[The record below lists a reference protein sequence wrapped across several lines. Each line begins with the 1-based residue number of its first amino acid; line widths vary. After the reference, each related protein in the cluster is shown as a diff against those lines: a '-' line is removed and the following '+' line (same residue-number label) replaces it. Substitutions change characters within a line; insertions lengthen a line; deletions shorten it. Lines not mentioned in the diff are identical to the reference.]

1 MPSVENLLLEK
12 QLDMPVSKKPPIALG
27 ALAET
32 LGFPIRLVQVA
43 IFKDF
48 AAEMGTLGVTPA
60 IFSVME
66 VLRGN
71 PGITQSK
78 LAATV
83 RLDRSSVVPLL
94 DKLEK
99 RGIVSRQASTTDRR
113 HNHLYLTEAGE
124 ELLDEA
130 VKRVRAHDKR
140 MSAALSAQERA
151 TLLALLGKLTT
162 AKA

>member
-1 MPSVENLLLEK
+1 M
-12 QLDMPVSKKPPIALG
+12 DMPVSKKPPVALG
-27 ALAET
+27 GLADT

-48 AAEMGTLGVTPA
+48 ATELGSLGVTPA

-66 VLRGN
+66 VLRAN

-83 RLDRSSVVPLL
+83 RLDRSSVVPML

-99 RGIVSRQASTTDRR
+99 RGIVARRASTTDRR

-124 ELLDEA
+124 RLLGQA

-140 MSAALSAQERA
+140 MSAALSPEERE
-151 TLLALLGKLTT
+151 TLIGLLGKLTQ
-162 AKA
+162 AKP

>member
-1 MPSVENLLLEK
+1 MPA
-12 QLDMPVSKKPPIALG
+12 SKKPPVVLG
-27 ALAET
+27 ALADT

-48 AAEMGTLGVTPA
+48 AAEMGELGVTPA

-66 VLRGN
+66 VLRAN

-83 RLDRSSVVPLL
+83 RLDRSSVVPLI

-99 RGIVSRQASTTDRR
+99 RDIVSRQASTTDRR
-113 HNHLYLTEAGE
+113 HNHLYLTEAGQR
-124 ELLDEA
+124 LLAEA

-140 MSAALSAQERA
+140 IGAALSAQERA
-151 TLLALLGKLTT
+151 TLIALLGALT
-162 AKA
+162 AVRA